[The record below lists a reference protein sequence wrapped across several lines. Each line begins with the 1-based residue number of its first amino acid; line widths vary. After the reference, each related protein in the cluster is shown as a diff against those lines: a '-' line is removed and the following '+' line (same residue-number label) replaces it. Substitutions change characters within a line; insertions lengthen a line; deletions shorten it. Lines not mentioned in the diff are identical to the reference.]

1 MRTRTRVASVW
12 LFGVAALLLR
22 PEALDAAPLPS
33 PTGTLTIV
41 ALEDGEL
48 ADAGAL
54 EAEDAIEIEADAA
67 DAGDPSLGT
76 TSAEAPSG
84 AVLVGRQGAATA
96 LAAHDA
102 TRAVT
107 LAAELE
113 AEPGTATWFQRGAIE
128 GRAQLLLGRPAE
140 AIAALRPRVEH
151 KALAKHFP
159 PDVLGVELA
168 EAQLA
173 YARLPATAAKDADAA
188 LDDGIARLR
197 RLSKLEPIRNFAQ
210 MKVLSAQMLGE
221 LSGAG
226 GARRAVSALED
237 VLQEYP
243 HHPERGRMWL
253 EHARALDRA
262 GRTKDAQ
269 DELRSIAIE
278 RAGEPEGE
286 GAWKELERLAAAHGK
301 KLAPLSAAE
310 RLASAN
316 AARRNKR
323 VELSRELLD
332 QLIDDPSTPAH
343 LKTQAEHARTVTAA
357 KQRDFSTCAD
367 HLRGVFAKT
376 GNFEVREDLLKC
388 LEKGGFYDE
397 AIDIWVARAKE
408 AKKGRRG
415 KAQRAAAHWE
425 AVELAVRGGKY
436 ERARELLRAYEV
448 DGKAHGA
455 ERAWLHPWLAYR
467 IGDDVAAIAAFE
479 AYEKSHRGQAKRAR
493 YFRAKLQL
501 RQPDE
506 TVKAKG
512 RIALRQLAASEPYGY
527 YGLMARSR
535 LAEDGAELPPA
546 PKLAPVAEEVT
557 PPRRADAEAELDAL
571 VATHGAAWPS
581 IVRARQL
588 YAAGY
593 NDEARRELRVTVQ
606 AFLTRGK
613 KAGGV
618 RNEDILV
625 GLGWKPN
632 WKYPRVA
639 PTKAGRKSLRDKE
652 LTEQLRRGLREVA
665 FVLQEPHAYVK
676 LSTPKEGAVKARW
689 TLRAFRPAVEREA
702 RLRKIDPKHM
712 WALMYTESRFRPH
725 VVSPVG
731 ARGALQIMPWTAHQL
746 AERLG
751 ETDSGHFFD
760 TDQLFDIDTNAH
772 LSAYYVAELL
782 HKFHGQAP
790 MAYAS
795 YNGGP
800 SNVARW
806 LAAKSQGPTPLELD
820 TFIEEIPFSESYK
833 YTKRVMEV
841 HATYSLL
848 YEGKLPQ
855 WTNAVDPAFEDNIHF

>member
-1 MRTRTRVASVW
+1 MRTRTRVLGIS

-22 PEALDAAPLPS
+22 PEALDAAPP
-33 PTGTLTIV
+33 PQTGAVTIV
-41 ALEDGEL
+41 AIADEL
-48 ADAGAL
+48 G
-54 EAEDAIEIEADAA
+54 EDAIEIEADASSAA
-67 DAGDPSLGT
+67 DATMAAETDAT
-76 TSAEAPSG
+76 TGG
-84 AVLVGRQGAATA
+84 AVLGGLSGAATA
-96 LAAHDA
+96 LAAHDSQ
-102 TRAVT
+102 RA
-107 LAAELE
+107 LALADALV
-113 AEPGTATWFQRGAIE
+113 ADPGTALWFAQGAIQ
-128 GRAQLLLGRPAE
+128 GRAQLQLGRPAE
-140 AIAALRPRVEH
+140 ALAALRPRVQH
-151 KALAKHFP
+151 KALAKFFP

-168 EAQLA
+168 QAQLA
-173 YARLPATAAKDADAA
+173 FARLPATSAKDADAQ
-188 LDDGIARLR
+188 LDDGVARLKK
-197 RLSKLEPIRNFAQ
+197 LSKAEPIRNFAQ
-210 MKVLSAQMLGE
+210 MKVLQAQMLSE
-221 LSGAG
+221 LSGAS
-226 GARRAVSALED
+226 GARKAVSALED

-253 EHARALDRA
+253 EHARALERA
-262 GRTKDAQ
+262 GRTKDAME
-269 DELRSIAIE
+269 ELRAITIE
-278 RAGEPEGE
+278 RTGEPEGTA
-286 GAWKELERLAAAHGK
+286 AWEELQRIASSHGK
-301 KLAPLSAAE
+301 SVSPLSQGE
-310 RLASAN
+310 KLASAN

-323 VELSRELLD
+323 VEESRELLD
-332 QLIDDPSTPAH
+332 ELIDDPKTPAH
-343 LKTQAEHARTVTAA
+343 LRTQAEHARSVTAA
-357 KQRDFSTCAD
+357 KQRDFATCAD
-367 HLRGVFAKT
+367 HLRKAYAKS
-376 GNFEVREDLLKC
+376 GNLEQRDDLLKC

-397 AIDIWVARAKE
+397 AIDMWVARANE
-408 AKKGRRG
+408 AKKGKRG
-415 KAQRAAAHWE
+415 RGQRTAATWN

-436 ERARELLRAYEV
+436 ERARELLRAYETE
-448 DGKAHGA
+448 GKAHGA
-455 ERAWLHPWLAYR
+455 ERAWLHPWLAMR
-467 IGDDVAAIAAFE
+467 LGNDADAIAAFE
-479 AYEKSHRGQAKRAR
+479 AYEKKHRGAAKRAK

-501 RQPDE
+501 ESSDPG
-506 TVKAKG
+506 VKDRG
-512 RIALRQLAASEPYGY
+512 RTTLLQLAAAEPFGY

-535 LAEDGAELPPA
+535 LVDDGEEVLPT
-546 PKLAPVAEEVT
+546 PKLAPVAEELK

-571 VATHGAAWPS
+571 VASHGAAWPS

-588 YAAGY
+588 YVAGY

-639 PTKAGRKSLRDKE
+639 PTKEGRKTLRDKE
-652 LTEQLRRGLREVA
+652 LTEKLRKGLREIA
-665 FVLQEPHAYVK
+665 FAMQEPHAYVK
-676 LSTPKEGAVKARW
+676 LSTPREAPMRARW

-760 TDQLFDIDTNAH
+760 TDLLFDIDTNAH

-820 TFIEEIPFSESYK
+820 EFIEEIPFNESYK

-855 WTNAVDPAFEDNIHF
+855 WSNTVDPAFEDNIHF